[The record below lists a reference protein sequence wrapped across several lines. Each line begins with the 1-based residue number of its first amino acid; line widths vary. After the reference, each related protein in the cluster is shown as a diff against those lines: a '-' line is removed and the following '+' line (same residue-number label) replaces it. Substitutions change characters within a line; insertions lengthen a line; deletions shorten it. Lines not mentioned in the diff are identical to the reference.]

1 MSLDRIL
8 LPIDLAR
15 CPPEALHF
23 VNRVIRRYDA
33 EVILLYVMTLN
44 IVAPESRV
52 YAELAEEARQHLEKA
67 RRHLVLTE
75 FFSMQLCLAAKR
87 ADVDKFVQQDWLPF
101 FAKTAL
107 ETPAVQ
113 RVFQQACRAESPTDR
128 IEALVGLGTRLQAQ
142 LNQKRTE
149 LMQPLDQFEADL
161 IRSVETA
168 YSEMLAANATL
179 TGLLQAHAET
189 TATQAEIA
197 KGLKID
203 DKLASSITE
212 ADKLVALLTAGRE
225 GFERNRGKIEEIL
238 NAVKRN

>member
-1 MSLDRIL
+1 ML
-8 LPIDLAR
+8 
-15 CPPEALHF
+15 
-23 VNRVIRRYDA
+23 
-33 EVILLYVMTLN
+33 
-44 IVAPESRV
+44 
-52 YAELAEEARQHLEKA
+52 
-67 RRHLVLTE
+67 
-75 FFSMQLCLAAKR
+75 AKR
-87 ADVDKFVQQDWLPF
+87 ADVDRFVQQDWLPL

-142 LNQKRTE
+142 LNQRRTE

-197 KGLKID
+197 QSLKID
-203 DKLASSITE
+203 DKLTSGLTD
-212 ADKLVALLTAGRE
+212 ADKLVALLTGGRDALE
-225 GFERNRGKIEEIL
+225 KNRGEIEEIL
-238 NAVKRN
+238 NAVKPK